1 MLDGSPDLS
10 HLEIEGFYIDMKNSS
25 IDLWG
30 KEEFLLPVSLLMQLK
45 FCLIW
50 MIDVCL
56 KSRQ

>member
-50 MIDVCL
+50 MT
-56 KSRQ
+56 